1 MDVLKKFLN
10 FDVDVNVKT
19 QEINKTIYTL
29 GAVAILIIVIYNYT
43 K

>member
-1 MDVLKKFLN
+1 MEWLKKFLY

-19 QEINKTIYTL
+19 QEVNRTIYTL
-29 GAVAILIIVIYNYT
+29 GAVAILIILIYNYT

>member
-1 MDVLKKFLN
+1 MEWLKKFLQ

-19 QEINKTIYTL
+19 QEVNRTIYTL
-29 GAVAILIIVIYNYT
+29 GAVAILIILIYNYT